1 MPRPLGPELL
11 PGHRTTDL
19 GSAGIAR
26 AAGRLAAAKATRP
39 GSRPDQVSSGA
50 GLGEVPDV

>member
-11 PGHRTTDL
+11 PGHRTTDF
-19 GSAGIAR
+19 GSADTVS
-26 AAGRLAAAKATRP
+26 RLAAGEATRP